1 MLIELI
7 VTAFIAAYVLIV
19 ALGHVLI
26 AVAIYKCLRKDQS
39 GGGHRRR
46 PAVQPPITADADK
59 PTPESVSSFRDRPLR
74 CCASILAAI
83 GAAAL
88 TAQSVAVADGPRIC
102 SSASTE
108 QSSWQSSSDSAS
120 RKPTLSDVWQ
130 DPAIRGYIGLSE
142 NAWDFN
148 APETIPRFGPI
159 GEHSNVSTGDRQ

>member
-1 MLIELI
+1 LAVLIELI

-39 GGGHRRR
+39 GGHRRR
-46 PAVQPPITADADK
+46 PPITADADK
-59 PTPESVSSFRDRPLR
+59 PTPESVSSLRDRPLR

-83 GAAAL
+83 GTAAL
-88 TAQSVAVADGPRIC
+88 TAQSVAGADGPRIC

-108 QSSWQSSSDSAS
+108 QSSWPSSDSVS
-120 RKPTLSDVWQ
+120 SKPTLRDLWQ
-130 DPAIRGYIGLSE
+130 DPVIRGYIGLSE

-148 APETIPRFGPI
+148 APETIPGFGPI
-159 GEHSNVSTGDRQ
+159 GEHSNVSTGDRH